1 MNIKNFLGT
10 ASFYKKTPVAVSLV
24 KNKES
29 YFLFFEEKKRKFV
42 RINLLMEICFVRVF
56 FETKNIFSYTFDLCG
71 RVGDKKIFIRPISG
85 NKTTF
90 FDLRLSVNVFREFL
104 KKEGLCFSGEK
115 IWDNLLLNI

>member
-29 YFLFFEEKKRKFV
+29 YFLFFEEKKCKFV

-56 FETKNIFSYTFDLCG
+56 LKQ
-71 RVGDKKIFIRPISG
+71 
-85 NKTTF
+85 KTSSHTH
-90 FDLRLSVNVFREFL
+90 LTYAGV
-104 KKEGLCFSGEK
+104 
-115 IWDNLLLNI
+115 

>member
-10 ASFYKKTPVAVSLV
+10 ASFYKKTHVAVSLE

-56 FETKNIFSYTFDLCG
+56 LKQ
-71 RVGDKKIFIRPISG
+71 
-85 NKTTF
+85 KTSHTH
-90 FDLRLSVNVFREFL
+90 LTYAGV
-104 KKEGLCFSGEK
+104 
-115 IWDNLLLNI
+115 